1 MKFWFNILFLFFPI
15 YFLITKV
22 SKLCHFSNMK
32 NCFNLFNQF
41 ILITDY
47 FSQLTYY
54 FIFVLIIIIIMSTR
68 NFLSNTL
75 KNNFDVPNLKKIHI
89 YFYFLLFLFSSIHG
103 SIQIYFYIKYKKEY
117 SFFELIQSYLSGIL
131 LFFSFFVYFFFYFI
145 IMITN
150 NLKIKEI
157 FNKTHFISFTIVS
170 LLFFLHTSHY
180 FILILYGIYLVN
192 YRNNYISFKKI
203 NYYIENNELNL
214 YFYPDNLIFDKSNYY
229 VKLIINNLKY
239 NLTIIPL
246 KNSNILKI
254 KTSNKLIIN
263 EINKSEVIRNQELL
277 NDIFLPKSSE
287 VVTRLKL
294 SDISIYGPF
303 CSNNF
308 YLDHKN
314 IVFFLNK
321 NSMSIYES
329 YYNMKAL
336 DHEHICFKHTS
347 KTLLTIDTNIKMSNY
362 YKINNYVKINSIFL
376 VILIKKILQ
385 NDYEILIC
393 DDYIFKK
400 LLKNKKQL
408 EKIQTNIYDKIHIE
422 IFN

>member
-1 MKFWFNILFLFFPI
+1 
-15 YFLITKV
+15 
-22 SKLCHFSNMK
+22 
-32 NCFNLFNQF
+32 
-41 ILITDY
+41 
-47 FSQLTYY
+47 
-54 FIFVLIIIIIMSTR
+54 
-68 NFLSNTL
+68 
-75 KNNFDVPNLKKIHI
+75 
-89 YFYFLLFLFSSIHG
+89 
-103 SIQIYFYIKYKKEY
+103 
-117 SFFELIQSYLSGIL
+117 
-131 LFFSFFVYFFFYFI
+131 
-145 IMITN
+145 MITN